1 MNEIV
6 GESKW
11 PSKRQYSIVLKK
23 VGTTILRVSQ
33 TKNFEIFSQKF

>member
-11 PSKRQYSIVLKK
+11 PSKCQYSIVLKK
-23 VGTTILRVSQ
+23 VP
-33 TKNFEIFSQKF
+33 KFEDRQDFGGEMDDALSR